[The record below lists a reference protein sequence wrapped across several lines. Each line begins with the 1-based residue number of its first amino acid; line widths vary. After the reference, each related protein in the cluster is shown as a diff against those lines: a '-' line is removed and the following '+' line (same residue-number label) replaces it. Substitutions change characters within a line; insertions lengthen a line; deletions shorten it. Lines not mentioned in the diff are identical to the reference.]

1 MAADFQDFVTP
12 EQEFKGL
19 YAIGDT
25 VAKQREREQR
35 KAAGL
40 AQAQQEAKT
49 KKDASVKFFANYL
62 DKKDKFTGTNYDP
75 KKFELVDNTL
85 AEAMSLIEKGAS
97 ESEIMTSI
105 QPKLAT
111 ISKYDAVS
119 QKYAADKKAIL
130 AELGKQKG
138 IDINKVSE
146 VMDEMAFYDID
157 PTTGER
163 KEKEDYLSINPS
175 GQYWADLALREGDV
189 YSSEGFDE
197 FADKAQKTSSLQSVK
212 TVDEKGKT
220 VFGKAEIEGQ
230 GYLVPEYDGKDFK
243 DLVPKYTIATDA
255 GNEHIKEWQTDNGA
269 VAAPIRLLDE
279 DVFKS
284 LQPKQ
289 LAYVRQE
296 ARKYAKEQGM
306 KLDSQ
311 QVENL
316 AKAIAYDELNSPTR
330 KSKKTKFISEQREAK
345 APTTNVSVKV
355 GGKGTGDVTINDVF
369 STIDAVVEADRAKGK
384 KATRMNALDLE
395 SKNVVLDLIN
405 KGKAADKMFTGDEDV
420 ILHKDNKGVLKVYKA
435 ELVDEDNP
443 AKGFVINESTEIG
456 GLTPK
461 GVNLKAQTSVKPKQ
475 AVVEKGNPI
484 TRALNKVWKIINPK
498 TNKVV
503 MEVKSEEEMNKAK
516 QKGYKI
522 Q

>member
-189 YSSEGFDE
+189 YTDGSITDFS
-197 FADKAQKTSSLQSVK
+197 QSAAKNKHDVKVK
-212 TVDEKGKT
+212 TVDAKGKM
-220 VFGKAEIEGQ
+220 VYGRAKVEGQ
-230 GYLVPEYDGKDFK
+230 GYLIPEYDGKEFK
-243 DLVPKYTIATDA
+243 QLVPMHTIAQDA
-255 GNEHIKEWQTDNGA
+255 GNDILKKWQTDKGEEE
-269 VAAPIRLLDE
+269 APIRLLD
-279 DVFKS
+279 DRVFDS
-284 LQPKQ
+284 LPKNQ
-289 LAYVRQE
+289 LAYYRQV
-296 ARKYAKEQGM
+296 ARDFAKEKGLPM
-306 KLDSQ
+306 DSP
-311 QVENL
+311 QVRNL
-316 AKAIAYDELNSPTR
+316 QKAIAYTELNSPNR
-330 KSKKTKFISEQREAK
+330 KSQNVEFVNEQREAK
-345 APTTNVSVKV
+345 APTTNVSVRV
-355 GGKGTGDVTINDVF
+355 GNGTNDVTINQVYKK
-369 STIDAVVEADRAKGK
+369 IADLVDSNESKGK
-384 KATRMNALDLE
+384 KATRMNALDFE
-395 SKNVVLDLIN
+395 SKNIILDLIN
-405 KGKAADKMFTGDEDV
+405 KGRAEGAKFTGDKDV
-420 ILHKDNKGVLKVYKA
+420 ILHKDNSGAYKVYKA
-435 ELVDEDNP
+435 KLVDENNP
-443 AKGFVINESTEIG
+443 ARGFIINEETELG
-456 GLTPK
+456 TLTET
-461 GVNLKAQTSVKPKQ
+461 GVDLRAQTGVKPKQ
-475 AVVEKGNPI
+475 AVVEKGNLFQ
-484 TRALNKVWKIINPK
+484 RAVKNTVQAIKNSTSGWKSRASK
-498 TNKVV
+498 T
-503 MEVKSEEEMNKAK
+503 E
-516 QKGYKI
+516 
-522 Q
+522 

>member
-230 GYLVPEYDGKDFK
+230 SYLVPEYDGKDFK

-279 DVFKS
+279 EIFKS
-284 LQPKQ
+284 LQPSQ

-330 KSKKTKFISEQREAK
+330 KAKKTKFISEQIEAK
-345 APTTNVSVKV
+345 APTTNVSVRV
-355 GGKGTGDVTINDVF
+355 GSGTDGVTINQVYKK
-369 STIDAVVEADRAKGK
+369 IADLVDSNESKGK
-384 KATRMNALDLE
+384 KATRMNALDFE
-395 SKNVVLDLIN
+395 SKNIILDLIN
-405 KGKAADKMFTGDEDV
+405 KGRAEGAKFTGDKDV
-420 ILHKDNKGVLKVYKA
+420 ILHKDNSGAYKVYKA
-435 ELVDEDNP
+435 QLVDENNP
-443 AKGFVINESTEIG
+443 ARGFVINEETELG
-456 GLTPK
+456 TLTET
-461 GVNLKAQTSVKPKQ
+461 GVDLRAQTGVKPKQ
-475 AVVEKGNPI
+475 AVVEKGNLFQ
-484 TRALNKVWKIINPK
+484 RAVKNTVQAIKNSTSGWKSRASK
-498 TNKVV
+498 T
-503 MEVKSEEEMNKAK
+503 E
-516 QKGYKI
+516 
-522 Q
+522 